1 MSKITEKIKN
11 FILNRSS
18 SYKHYKQEYE
28 KSKPQ
33 INNLESDKSFSNPEV
48 TELINSNKLKI
59 HPNVHMH
66 ISDKSNLIFNSSLEI
81 GSTWEGR
88 PYNISSLRIFENG
101 MLNVQGKFRI
111 NTGANITI
119 YPNAKLQFGSGYSN
133 NNLKIDCNTEVTIGN
148 KVFIGSD
155 VIIKDGD
162 GHVINNKP
170 ENVSKPIIIENN
182 VWIADRAIILK
193 GVKIGTG
200 SVVAAGAVV
209 TKDVPNNSL
218 VAGVPAKVIKENIEW
233 S

>member
-1 MSKITEKIKN
+1 MPITKKIKN
-11 FILNRSS
+11 FILKRSS
-18 SYKHYKQEYE
+18 SYNLYKNEYE
-28 KSKPQ
+28 KSQRHKS
-33 INNLESDKSFSNPEV
+33 NLESDNSFSNTAV

-66 ISDKSNLIFNSSLEI
+66 ISDKSNLIFNSILEI

-88 PYNISSLRIFENG
+88 PYNISSLRIFDDG
-101 MLNVQGKFRI
+101 ILNVQGKFRI

-119 YPNAKLQFGSGYSN
+119 YPSAKLEFGSGYSN
-133 NNLKIDCNTEVTIGN
+133 NNLKIDCNTEVTIKN

-162 GHVINNKP
+162 GHVINNNL

-193 GVKIGTG
+193 GVKIGSG

-209 TKDVPNNSL
+209 TRDVPKNSL
-218 VAGVPAKVIKENIEW
+218 VAGVPAKVIKEDIEW